1 MQESLTELLDLLIT
15 DNNPLDLNVESDVY
29 TPSRGIKACW
39 RYHSTDAYIRDL
51 QPTWLVVLGL
61 LGMLNPS
68 PTRYYANM

>member
-1 MQESLTELLDLLIT
+1 M
-15 DNNPLDLNVESDVY
+15 ESDVY

-68 PTRYYANM
+68 PTRYYDTPNEFCKLIDYV